1 MTVPTLDARTL
12 ADLMDH
18 LGELARGELPE
29 WRPPPDGDA
38 GTMLQRAFARLLELA
53 LERLNRVPD
62 KNLLAFLD
70 TMEASLLAPAP
81 ARVLLTFTLAPGRPP
96 TALPAGVQA
105 ATQPSA
111 QRPAVTFETAAPL
124 TVVPSQLVAAHTV
137 DPVADR
143 WRDQL
148 VAAGGAVAQ
157 GFTPFTGTFP
167 LAHELLLGTGNLL
180 ERGRSIHFELTLGFT
195 ISQPHPGD
203 AVRRLLENLVFEYA
217 VAGMPTAVT
226 PDSVVIQEGGPAT
239 YTFRLPSADPET
251 IQGPGLD
258 GPAVDRWLRVRP
270 PVPLPLE
277 SVATDLRVLP
287 QKVHGDASGLLPDA
301 VLAGGTTAEPSRSF
315 LPFGEVPRVGDALH
329 LGSDEAFAKAGG
341 MVTIH
346 VAADG
351 GTASSDLKLAWE
363 YLGQDGWAEL
373 PIAAGSD
380 VNFTASGSGDV
391 VIEAL
396 PVVPRRTLNG
406 VESRWIRVRIAAGN
420 YGVVGKNLDPARV
433 RQITLDWDAT
443 VTPTVLRRTGEVL
456 TDLTASAAAGEELAA
471 FVTPA
476 ALAPDALAD
485 AEPTFYLGFDE
496 LPAERPVTLQLVAMP
511 RRFSGNLAARPA
523 ATTVPAPATSPVT
536 WQYHDG
542 VRWRPLAVVDG
553 SQHLTRTGALTFLA
567 PADLTPLAKFDLVP
581 RYWIRATSAR
591 DGPTD
596 PRRLLGV
603 FLNTAPAVQ
612 AVTVADEPLGSSSGQ
627 PGQVFRLARPPV
639 LTDQQV
645 LVREPEPPSGADRL
659 AIEAEEGPDAIQ
671 QRSDPASGRTETW
684 VRWHEVPNFVRSG
697 PSARHYTID
706 HTSGTVTFGDGSR
719 GAIPPRAADGI
730 RAAYRTGGGLDGN
743 VPTGA
748 VNQLQSALPA
758 VTAVTN
764 PVAADGGAAAET
776 LAGVAARG
784 PQTLRHRDRAIT
796 RGDLEWLARQASG
809 TRVARV
815 TCLPNRN
822 RELAFEPGWVTLVVV
837 PQGDDPTPTPSAE
850 LVATIEDHLVARAP
864 VGLAQ
869 PLPSRINVIG
879 PGYIEVSVVAE
890 VVPWDL
896 SQAEAVAHQVSAA
909 LDRFLHP
916 LTGGPRGAGWE
927 LGRDV
932 YASEV
937 AQVIEDT
944 PGVSYV
950 RSLRLAPS
958 AVQRR
963 LAFPP
968 AVAPIAS
975 LGAPEG
981 SLVATVDFRKTALL
995 AGSVSAAT
1003 LVEGLVVRGFK
1014 EGDRIAHVL
1023 DLLVTEV
1030 APDGLADTVAVARA
1044 WEDPTGFP
1052 PGSTVAT
1059 LDGRRT
1065 RLAAP
1070 LQPTPLVWGAPVRIR
1085 LEDPDLLAGLAPGA
1099 RLAVISPYPLT
1110 ITSVL
1115 AETAS
1120 GTVDVRVEPFDD
1132 PEETSAG
1139 LRAGRVLATL
1149 DNLVR
1154 LPLSAD
1160 AVADPGTASVT
1171 TLAFGDFLRQDTV
1184 ALAPQDDGPAA
1195 LRAMVDS
1202 VMPVTDIVY
1211 LDPTTFAYARRHRV
1225 RMVGR

>member
-1 MTVPTLDARTL
+1 VTAPALDARTL
-12 ADLMDH
+12 AELMDH
-18 LGELARGELPE
+18 LGELARSELPK

-53 LERLNRVPD
+53 LERLNRVPE

-70 TMEASLLAPAP
+70 TMEVSLLAPAP

-96 TALPAGVQA
+96 TALPTGVQA

-111 QRPAVTFETAAPL
+111 GRPAVTFETAAPL
-124 TVVPSQLVAAHTV
+124 TVVPTRLVAARTV
-137 DPVADR
+137 DPVGDR

-148 VAAGGAVAQ
+148 AAAGGAVAQ

-180 ERGRSIHFELTLGFT
+180 ERGRLIDFELPLGFT
-195 ISQPHPGD
+195 SSQSHPGD

-217 VAGMPTAVT
+217 AADMPTAVT

-239 YTFRLPSADPET
+239 YAFRLPSTDPES

-258 GPAVDRWLRVRP
+258 GPAVDRWLRIRP
-270 PVPLPLE
+270 PAPLPLE
-277 SVATDLRVLP
+277 PVATDLRVLL
-287 QKVHGDASGLLPDA
+287 QKVHGRASGLLPDA
-301 VLAGGTTAEPSRSF
+301 VLAGGATAEPSRSF
-315 LPFGEVPRVGDALH
+315 LPFGPAPRVGDALH

-341 MVTIH
+341 TVTIH

-351 GTASSDLKLAWE
+351 GRASEDLKLAWE
-363 YLGQDGWAEL
+363 YLGEDGWAEL
-373 PIAAGSD
+373 PISAGAD
-380 VNFTASGSGDV
+380 VHFTAPTGDV
-391 VIEAL
+391 KIEAL
-396 PVVPRRTLNG
+396 PAVPRRMLNG
-406 VESRWIRVRIAAGN
+406 VASRWIRVRISAGN
-420 YGVVGKNLDPARV
+420 YGTVDHLDPARV
-433 RQITLDWDAT
+433 RQITLAWDAT
-443 VTPTVLRRTGEVL
+443 VTPTVLRRTGDVL
-456 TDLTASAAAGEELAA
+456 TDLTASAAAGDQLAA

-476 ALAPDALAD
+476 EPELPAVLAD
-485 AEPTFYLGFDE
+485 AEPAFYLGFDE
-496 LPAERPVTLQLVAMP
+496 LPAERPVTLQLVAAP
-511 RRFSGNLAARPA
+511 RRFSGNVAARPA
-523 ATTVPAPATSPVT
+523 AATAAPAPATSPVT
-536 WQYHDG
+536 WQYYDG

-553 SQHLTRTGALTFLA
+553 SEHLTRTGALTFLA
-567 PADLTPLAKFDLVP
+567 PADLAPLARFDLVP

-603 FLNTAPAVQ
+603 FLNTVPAVQ
-612 AVTVADEPLGSSSGQ
+612 ALTVADEPLGSSSGQ
-627 PGQVFRLARPPV
+627 PGQVFRLAGPPV
-639 LTDQQV
+639 LADQQV

-671 QRSDPASGRTETW
+671 QRSDPVSGRTETW

-706 HTSGTVTFGDGSR
+706 HTSGTVTFGDGRR
-719 GAIPPRAADGI
+719 GAIPARGADGI
-730 RAAYRTGGGLDGN
+730 RAAYRTGGGPDGN

-748 VNQLQSALPA
+748 VSQLQSALPA
-758 VTAVTN
+758 IAAVTN
-764 PVAADGGAAAET
+764 PVAADGGATAET
-776 LAGVAARG
+776 LAAVAVRG

-822 RELAFEPGWVTLVVV
+822 RELAVEPGWVTLVVV

-850 LVATIEDHLVARAP
+850 LVATIEDYLVARAP

-879 PGYIEVSVVAE
+879 PGYVEVSVVAE
-890 VVPWDL
+890 VVPRDL
-896 SQAEAVAHQVSAA
+896 NQAEVVARRVGTA

-916 LTGGPRGAGWE
+916 LTGGPRGVGWE

-968 AVAPIAS
+968 ALVPIAG

-981 SLVATVDFRKTALL
+981 SIVATVDFQKTGLL

-1003 LVEGLVVRGFK
+1003 LVEGMVVRGFK
-1014 EGDRIAHVL
+1014 QGDHIAHVL
-1023 DLLVTEV
+1023 DLLVVQV
-1030 APDGLADTVAVARA
+1030 APDGLADAVEVARA
-1044 WEDPTGFP
+1044 WDDPTGFP
-1052 PGSTVAT
+1052 AGSAVAT
-1059 LDGRRT
+1059 LDGGRT

-1070 LQPTPLVWGAPVRIR
+1070 LQPTPLEWGAPVRIR
-1085 LEDPDLLAGLAPGA
+1085 LEAPDLVA
-1099 RLAVISPYPLT
+1099 RLVPAARLSVFSPYPLT
-1110 ITSVL
+1110 ITSVPV
-1115 AETAS
+1115 ETAS
-1120 GTVDVRVEPFDD
+1120 DTVGVRVEPFDD

-1139 LRAGRVLATL
+1139 LRAGRVLATV

-1160 AVADPGTASVT
+1160 PVADPGTASVT
-1171 TLAFGDFLRQDTV
+1171 ALTFRDFRRQDTV
-1184 ALAPQDDGPAA
+1184 ALGPRDDGPAA
-1195 LRAMVDS
+1195 LSATVDS
-1202 VMPVTDIVY
+1202 VTPVTDVVY